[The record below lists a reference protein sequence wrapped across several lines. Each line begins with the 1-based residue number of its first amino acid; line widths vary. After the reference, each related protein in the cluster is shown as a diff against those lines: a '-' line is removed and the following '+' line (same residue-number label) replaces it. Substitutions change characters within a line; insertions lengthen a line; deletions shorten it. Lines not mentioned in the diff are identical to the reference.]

1 MTVHHNLR
9 AAAVTHADL
18 REKLKAEYGLADDD
32 QALIDTLDGMS
43 DLKEMLVWAARRA
56 KELEAQSGGLKDYI
70 GQLRERQE
78 RIDGA
83 AARLRERI
91 AVAMLDAGETSIKDA
106 SVSLSAR
113 IGPRKVVISDE
124 AQLPAE
130 FVRERI
136 TTSPDKDAIRTELE
150 AGRAVAGAQL
160 SNGQPTLT
168 LRVR

>member
-1 MTVHHNLR
+1 MSINLR
-9 AAAVTHADL
+9 AAALNHAEL

-43 DLKEMLVWAARRA
+43 DLKDMLVWAARRA

-106 SVSLSAR
+106 SLTLSAR
-113 IGPRKVVISDE
+113 IGPSKVHVTNELELPPEYMRQKVIY
-124 AQLPAE
+124 
-130 FVRERI
+130 
-136 TTSPDKDAIRTELE
+136 TPDKDAIRE
-150 AGRAVAGAQL
+150 AIDAGEPVPGAQL
-160 SNGQPTLT
+160 TNGQPTLT
-168 LRVR
+168 VRVK